1 VFMMGRTREKKQLL
15 ARCPHNPMIKQ
26 PTDNRAKG
34 SWKSWLFLA
43 LVVLFV
49 VFVRVRLL
57 GVPLE
62 RDEGEYAYMGQ
73 LILQGIPPY
82 LGAYNMKFPGTYAM
96 YALIMSVFGQNMQ
109 GIHFGVMIINCVTIV
124 LVFLLSRKFL
134 SDAAAIGAGAA
145 YAFLSLSPSVLGFA
159 GHATHFVVLP
169 ALGGV
174 LALLYALRSG
184 KGQVYFWSGV
194 LFGLAVL
201 MKQPGVFFF
210 LFGATY
216 IIYDHFSLARK
227 TRNKTPI
234 SSPQPA
240 ADPLNPPSSPRNPTR
255 PPLSLRGGE
264 GGVIPTGGRGSY
276 DPERRVV
283 DDLPELSKGLA
294 SKLGTFVTGG
304 AVPLLV
310 AFIYIYAVGA
320 FDRFWFWT
328 FEYAAKYATEVPLS
342 AAFNVFKRSVSGVT
356 KDFPL
361 LWLMPIPGFLG
372 MFFLPGLKGKRVFI
386 ALFSLFS
393 FLTICPGFHFRP
405 HYFMTL
411 LPAVAILTGIFI
423 EWLNVKSV
431 ALFKTEYV
439 RFAGVLIFV
448 LAAGIGI
455 AGQRGYLFEETPMKL
470 SRIVYGGNPFPESL
484 EVAKFIKLHS
494 TATDRVAVFGSEPQ
508 IFFYSGRHSATGYIY
523 MYSLTEHQEYA
534 LAMQKEMVREVTSSN
549 PKFIVFVSVATSWLM
564 RPDSGKYLIDW
575 LNEYVAHYRLVGAV
589 DIFPDRT
596 IYKWYHDA
604 ETYTVSSGSHLLI
617 FERNGKGL

>member
-1 VFMMGRTREKKQLL
+1 
-15 ARCPHNPMIKQ
+15 MIKQ
-26 PTDNRAKG
+26 STDNRAKG

-43 LVVLFV
+43 LIVLFV

-82 LGAYNMKFPGTYAM
+82 IGAYNMKFPGTYAM

-109 GIHFGVMIINCVTIV
+109 GIHFGVMIINCVTIAV
-124 LVFLLSRKFL
+124 VFLLARKFL
-134 SDAAAIGAGAA
+134 SDAAALGAGAA

-184 KGQVYFWSGV
+184 KGNVYFWSGV

-201 MKQPGVFFF
+201 MKQPGFFFF

-216 IIYDHFSLARK
+216 IIYHHFSSANDGAGETTPVSFPLVGNPSDSFGITKKDCGQAAMTTDKRLGERSTSSHSLKPLAF
-227 TRNKTPI
+227 
-234 SSPQPA
+234 
-240 ADPLNPPSSPRNPTR
+240 
-255 PPLSLRGGE
+255 
-264 GGVIPTGGRGSY
+264 
-276 DPERRVV
+276 
-283 DDLPELSKGLA
+283 
-294 SKLGTFVTGG
+294 KLVLFTIGG

-310 AFIYIYAVGA
+310 ALIYIYAAGA

-328 FEYAAKYATEVPLS
+328 FEYAAKYATQVPLS
-342 AAFNVFKRSVSGVT
+342 AAFKVFERSISGVT
-356 KDFPL
+356 EAFPL
-361 LWLMPIPGFLG
+361 LWLMPIPGFVG
-372 MFFLPGLKGKRVFI
+372 VFFLSGLKGKRVFI
-386 ALFSLFS
+386 VLFSLFS
-393 FLTICPGFHFRP
+393 FLTVCPGFHFRP
-405 HYFMTL
+405 HYFITL
-411 LPAVAILTGIFI
+411 LPAAAILTGIFI

-431 ALFKTEYV
+431 ALFKTEYL
-439 RFAGVLIFV
+439 RFAGLLIFV

-455 AGQRGYLFEETPMKL
+455 AGQRGYLFEESPMRL
-470 SRIVYGGNPFPESL
+470 SRIVYDGNPFPESL
-484 EVAKFIKLHS
+484 EIAKFIRSHS
-494 TATDRVAVFGSEPQ
+494 AATDRVAVFGSEPQ

-534 LAMQKEMVREVTSSN
+534 LAMQKEMVREVTSSD
-549 PKFIVFVSVATSWLM
+549 PKFIVFVSAATSWLL
-564 RPDSGKYLIDW
+564 RPASEKYLIDW

-589 DIFPDRT
+589 DIFPDKT
-596 IYKWYHDA
+596 VYKWYRDA
-604 ETYTVSSGSHLLI
+604 ETYSVSSGSHVLI
-617 FERNGKGL
+617 FERNGKRL

>member
-1 VFMMGRTREKKQLL
+1 
-15 ARCPHNPMIKQ
+15 MIKQ
-26 PTDNRAKG
+26 QTDNRVRG

-82 LGAYNMKFPGTYAM
+82 IGAYNMKFPGTYAM

-109 GIHFGVMIINCVTIV
+109 GIHFGVMLINCATIV
-124 LVFLLSRKFL
+124 LVFLLARRFL
-134 SDAAAIGAGAA
+134 SDAAAVGAGAA

-184 KGQVYFWSGV
+184 KGHGYFWSGL

-216 IIYDHFSLARK
+216 IIYHHFFLIREARSK
-227 TRNKTPI
+227 IP
-234 SSPQPA
+234 SPFPA
-240 ADPLNPPSSPRNPTR
+240 PKADALEPPSSPRNPTR

-264 GGVIPTGGRGSY
+264 GGVISTGRRGSY
-276 DPERRVV
+276 DPEREVADDRVH
-283 DDLPELSKGLA
+283 LPRGLA
-294 SKLGTFVTGG
+294 SKLVTFTIGG
-304 AVPLLV
+304 AVPLVIAL
-310 AFIYIYAVGA
+310 IYIYAAGA
-320 FDRFWFWT
+320 FGRFWFWT
-328 FEYAAKYATEVPLS
+328 FEYAAQYATQVPLS
-342 AAFNVFKRSVSGVT
+342 TAFSVFKRTVSEVT
-356 KDFPL
+356 EAFPL
-361 LWLMPIPGFLG
+361 LWLMPIPGFVG
-372 MFFLPGLKGKRVFI
+372 VFFLPGLKGKRVFI
-386 ALFSLFS
+386 VLFSLFS

-405 HYFMTL
+405 HYFITL
-411 LPAVAILTGIFI
+411 LPALAILTGIFI

-431 ALFKTEYV
+431 AMFKTEYV
-439 RFAGVLIFV
+439 RFAGTLLFV

-455 AGQRGYLFEETPMKL
+455 AGQRSYLFEETPMEL

-484 EVAKFIKLHS
+484 EIAKFIKSHS
-494 TATDRVAVFGSEPQ
+494 AATDRVAVFGSEPQ
-508 IFFYSGRHSATGYIY
+508 IFFYSGRHLRTRN
-523 MYSLTEHQEYA
+523 SLS
-534 LAMQKEMVREVTSSN
+534 L
-549 PKFIVFVSVATSWLM
+549 
-564 RPDSGKYLIDW
+564 
-575 LNEYVAHYRLVGAV
+575 
-589 DIFPDRT
+589 
-596 IYKWYHDA
+596 
-604 ETYTVSSGSHLLI
+604 
-617 FERNGKGL
+617 